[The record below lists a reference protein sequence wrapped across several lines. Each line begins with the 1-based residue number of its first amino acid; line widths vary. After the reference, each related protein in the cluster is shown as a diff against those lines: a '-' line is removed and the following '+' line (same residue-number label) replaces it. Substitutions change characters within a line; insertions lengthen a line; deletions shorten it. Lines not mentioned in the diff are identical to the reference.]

1 MQKRTRFLLT
11 AFYTILSCFNE
22 FPFFMKSL
30 LSNVQSALLYSSR
43 CTPSIEPQ
51 SAKFLHTVCQWF
63 CQPSEPCLD
72 PCFSI
77 LKRTMARGWGGGKVN
92 CGRVHAMFNQELTPL
107 EPRPNLILFDPL
119 HCYKKFIH
127 AVGDHHR
134 LRKNIRPPRTKVHIK
149 KISKKLF
156 CQLKFGFSPR

>member
-1 MQKRTRFLLT
+1 MQKRTRFLPT

-30 LSNVQSALLYSSR
+30 LSNTQSALLYSSR

-51 SAKFLHTVCQWF
+51 SAKFLRTVCQWF

-77 LKRTMARGWGGGKVN
+77 LKRTMARGWGGGGGVK
-92 CGRVHAMFNQELTPL
+92 CERVETMFNQELTPPG
-107 EPRPNLILFDPL
+107 PRPNLILFNPL

-127 AVGDHHR
+127 AAGDHHWSR
-134 LRKNIRPPRTKVHIK
+134 QNIR
-149 KISKKLF
+149 LF
-156 CQLKFGFSPR
+156 CTTGLESKGCGSCDNFCRD